1 MNRAIASFI
10 FIAALAA
17 AGYWIQGRH
26 NGDVRGAWS
35 DAMALV
41 GQGETKTPGSA
52 NLSATAGGQKGGQ
65 SAQGRN
71 NSAGRNTSGTSQRVA
86 VVSAIAQTVDLPIT
100 RAGVGWIEPIA
111 TVTLRA
117 RADGQIL
124 EQRARDGQMVNQGD
138 VLFRLDDREIQA
150 QIARDQAALTR
161 DQANQSKAEADLKR
175 TQELLAKNIAS
186 QVQSEQYTADA
197 KVAAANV
204 AADKAALEADQIKL
218 GYATI
223 KAPISGRLGIVRVT
237 EGNLVRGSDNIGDG
251 LVTITQMQPLR
262 VSFSLPE
269 RDLDLVRQALGRQD
283 PAPVRVFANGSDKV
297 LATGKL
303 AFVDSSVDP
312 ASGTITVK
320 ALLANEDGRLWPGQ
334 YVRVELDV
342 GTQSNA
348 TTVPLVA
355 IQPGQDSSFAYVVNQ
370 DKVVERRQVEVAMR
384 AGDVAAISSG
394 VNPGEHVVVEGQ
406 LRLRDGS
413 HVNETMAGQPASD
426 RTASAESDQKVH

>member
-1 MNRAIASFI
+1 M
-10 FIAALAA
+10 
-17 AGYWIQGRH
+17 
-26 NGDVRGAWS
+26 V
-35 DAMALV
+35 LV
-41 GQGETKTPGSA
+41 GQGETKALNPA
-52 NLSATAGGQKGGQ
+52 NPKANGKKGGQ
-65 SAQGRN
+65 SAQGTSEGADRDR
-71 NSAGRNTSGTSQRVA
+71 SGAGQRVA
-86 VVSAIAQTVDLPIT
+86 VVSAIAQTTDLPIT
-100 RAGVGWIEPIA
+100 RTGVGWIEPIA

-124 EQRARDGQMVNQGD
+124 EQRARDGQIVNQGD

-161 DQANQSKAEADLKR
+161 DQANQAKAEADLKR

-186 QVQSEQYTADA
+186 QVQAEQYIADA

-218 GYATI
+218 GYATV

-237 EGNLVRGSDNIGDG
+237 EGNLVRGNDNIGDG

-269 RDLDLVRQALGRQD
+269 RDLDLVRAALVQND

-297 LATGKL
+297 LATGRL

-312 ASGTITVK
+312 ASGTIAVK

-342 GTQSNA
+342 GTQNNA

-370 DKVVERRQVEVAMR
+370 DKVVERRQVEVTMR

-413 HVNETMAGQPASD
+413 RVNETMAGQPGAGHTAYVESD
-426 RTASAESDQKVH
+426 RKVH